1 MLDKIFAILSLIML
15 TAFVGVVVGFVRE
28 VDLAI
33 VILVVVLMASYDFWK
48 TLRNGNGRKN

>member
-1 MLDKIFAILSLIML
+1 MMDKVFAALSLIML

-48 TLRNGNGRKN
+48 TLRNGNDKKS